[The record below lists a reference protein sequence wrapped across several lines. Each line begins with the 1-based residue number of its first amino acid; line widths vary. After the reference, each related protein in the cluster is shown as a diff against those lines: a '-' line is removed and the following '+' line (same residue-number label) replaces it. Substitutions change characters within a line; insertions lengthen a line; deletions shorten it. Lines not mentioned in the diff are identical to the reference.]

1 MQFPKKIPMV
11 AGILLLVLLVGG
23 MVAGGERLFRQPT
36 VASGSIA
43 PTNVTITN
51 VTDSSFTVTWTT
63 QLPATGAVEV
73 QGVND
78 KKRVAFDER
87 DTNARSLKKYTTH
100 SITVRNLTPDAQYAT
115 TILSAGKARLTDG
128 KPYQVNTAPTAAPV
142 TSPLEPAYGMV
153 TTAADAP
160 ADGALI
166 YLTLE
171 GSQTLSAVVK
181 PSGTWMIPLNLVR
194 TLDLSRYLPVTERM
208 TENITVVFN
217 GDLTS
222 AVGDTLNDAPVPTMV
237 IGKTYDFRKVQAD
250 TSATGGAPLAN
261 TFSQT
266 PAILGSQTAVQPDT
280 HTVTLAAPAEGASLP
295 TTLPLIQGTGIPGKT
310 VTVTVGITNPTTGIT
325 TVGTDGVW
333 RYTPPSSLSAG
344 KQSVTVTT
352 KDAEGKPVAITHT
365 FEILKSGTQV
375 LGVATPSATLAPTP
389 QFTPTPTSTLAGQP
403 VPVSGT
409 VTPTLI
415 LLLIGLLL
423 LSGGVAAFA
432 L

>member
-23 MVAGGERLFRQPT
+23 MIAGGERLFRQPT

-73 QGVND
+73 QGVDD

-100 SITVRNLTPDAQYAT
+100 SITVRNLTPDAQYAA
-115 TILSAGKARLTDG
+115 TILSAGKARLTAG
-128 KPYQVNTAPTAAPV
+128 KPYQVNTAPPVAPV
-142 TSPLEPAYGMV
+142 SAGLEPAYGMV
-153 TTAADAP
+153 TTAAGAP
-160 ADGALI
+160 ADGALV
-166 YLTLE
+166 YLTVE
-171 GSQTLSAVVK
+171 GSQTLSTVVK
-181 PSGTWMIPLNLVR
+181 PSGSWMIPLNLLR
-194 TLDLSRYLPVTERM
+194 AQDLSRYLPVTERM

-217 GDLTS
+217 ADLTS
-222 AVGDTLNDAPVPTMV
+222 AVGDTLNDAPVPTMI

-250 TSATGGAPLAN
+250 TGAAGGAPLAN

-266 PAILGSQTAVQPDT
+266 PAILGSQTAARPDT
-280 HTVTLAAPAEGASLP
+280 HTVTLAAPAQGASLP

-310 VTVTVGITNPTTGIT
+310 VSVTVGITNPTTGIT

-333 RYTPPSSLSAG
+333 RYTPPSPLSPG

-352 KDAEGKPVAITHT
+352 KDAEEKPIALTHT

-389 QFTPTPTSTLAGQP
+389 EFTPAPTSTLAGQP
-403 VPVSGT
+403 VPVSGST
-409 VTPTLI
+409 SPTL
-415 LLLIGLLL
+415 LLLIAGFIL
-423 LSGGVAAFA
+423 LSGGIVVLAF
-432 L
+432 